1 MVMERGVL
9 IIYLSFG
16 FGKMKSANENNCQ
29 FRFVNKFT
37 KISLADITNP
47 KPQVLATIMH
57 VMAAQSCNAAVPHPP
72 LRSLNQASL
81 NQAVVHPPLAFNS
94 SSLELQILRTQAE
107 LMAVNRR
114 NCEMQD
120 QLQHQ
125 QAEIE
130 QLSLALHEAVQA
142 EAVQPRLR
150 EVSLPRLSAPVEPAP
165 ITVDLAPAGTPI
177 YRHTQT
183 PETIT
188 IDATQASEAFADEPT
203 PNLAV
208 RVDLPTFPRP
218 GTSRPWS

>member
-1 MVMERGVL
+1 
-9 IIYLSFG
+9 
-16 FGKMKSANENNCQ
+16 MKSANENNCQ

-37 KISLADITNP
+37 KANLADIANP
-47 KPQVLATIMH
+47 KQQVLATIMH
-57 VMAAQSCNAAVPHPP
+57 VMAAESCNAAVPYPP
-72 LRSLNQASL
+72 QRSLNQASL

-150 EVSLPRLSAPVEPAP
+150 EVSLPRLSAPV
-165 ITVDLAPAGTPI
+165 DLAPAGTPI

-188 IDATQASEAFADEPT
+188 IDATQASEAFAEEPT

>member
-1 MVMERGVL
+1 
-9 IIYLSFG
+9 
-16 FGKMKSANENNCQ
+16 MKSANENNCQ

-37 KISLADITNP
+37 KANLADIANP
-47 KPQVLATIMH
+47 KQQVLATIMH
-57 VMAAQSCNAAVPHPP
+57 VMAAEGACNVAMSHPP
-72 LRSLNQASL
+72 QRSLNQASS
-81 NQAVVHPPLAFNS
+81 NQAAVHPPLSFNA

-142 EAVQPRLR
+142 EVVQPRLR
-150 EVSLPRLSAPVEPAP
+150 EVCLPRLSPPVESTP
-165 ITVDLAPAGTPI
+165 ITVDHAPAGTPI
-177 YRHTQT
+177 SLYAQAA
-183 PETIT
+183 ETIT
-188 IDATQASEAFADEPT
+188 IDATQAPETSFDEPT
-203 PNLAV
+203 PNLAL

-218 GTSRPWS
+218 GTSHQWS

>member
-1 MVMERGVL
+1 
-9 IIYLSFG
+9 
-16 FGKMKSANENNCQ
+16 MKSANENNCQ

-37 KISLADITNP
+37 KVNLADIANP
-47 KPQVLATIMH
+47 KQQVLSTIMH
-57 VMAAQSCNAAVPHPP
+57 VMTAEPCNTAVPHPP
-72 LRSLNQASL
+72 QRSLNQASL
-81 NQAVVHPPLAFNS
+81 NQAVVHPPLSFNS

-142 EAVQPRLR
+142 EAVQPRFR

-165 ITVDLAPAGTPI
+165 ITVDLASAGTPI

-183 PETIT
+183 LETIT
-188 IDATQASEAFADEPT
+188 IDATQASEAFAEEPT

-208 RVDLPTFPRP
+208 RVDLPTFPKP